1 MAISFLH
8 LNDSVFWDMEP
19 KTLFSMIDEWY
30 DIENGRAIIQA
41 MANNGQELPYRK
53 KRHDPDPIDY
63 GNVHPD
69 CF

>member
-1 MAISFLH
+1 
-8 LNDSVFWDMEP
+8 MEP